1 MKVIDTKLAEVKIIE
16 PKVFKDNRG
25 FFMESFSQQKF
36 AESGLNFDFIQ
47 DNHSLSEDKYV
58 IRGLHYQQ
66 NPMAQ
71 TKLVR
76 VITGAIYD
84 VAVDIRRDSC
94 TFGEWVGVTLS
105 ADNHQML
112 LVPQGFAHG
121 FCTLTE
127 NTHVQYKVDAYY
139 SAQDDRGIL
148 WNDPDLAIAWP
159 TLDPVLSEKDA
170 KQPLLKD
177 AEINF
182 HYKAKVGA
190 IHGPL

>member
-1 MKVIDTKLAEVKIIE
+1 
-16 PKVFKDNRG
+16 
-25 FFMESFSQQKF
+25 FFMESYNRQTFSEF
-36 AESGLNFDFIQ
+36 GLAYDFVQ
-47 DNHSLSEDKYV
+47 DNHSLSEEKHV
-58 IRGLHYQQ
+58 IRGLHYQL

-84 VAVDIRRDSC
+84 VVVDIRRDSS

-105 ADNHQML
+105 ADNYQML
-112 LVPQGFAHG
+112 LVPKGFAHG

-127 NTHVQYKVDAYY
+127 NTHVQYKVDALY
-139 SAQDDRGIL
+139 SAQDDKGIR
-148 WNDPDLAIAWP
+148 WNDPDLTISWP
-159 TLDPVLSEKDA
+159 TLAPILSEKDA

-182 HYKAKVGA
+182 QYKAEEVVTNEVF
-190 IHGPL
+190 